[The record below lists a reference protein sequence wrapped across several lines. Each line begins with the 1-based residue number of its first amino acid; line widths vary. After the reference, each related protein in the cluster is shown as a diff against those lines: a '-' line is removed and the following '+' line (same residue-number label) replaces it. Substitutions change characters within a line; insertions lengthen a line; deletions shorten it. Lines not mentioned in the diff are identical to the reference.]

1 MSSQDSKLTQET
13 RPSIVGSLFLGEIE
27 SKQFTPFPKFD
38 DIELETLSLVLES
51 VNKFLADKE
60 HEFSEYDKNAF
71 QPDEYI
77 NALKELGLFG
87 LIVPEEFGGI
97 SLSNSAYSRVL
108 QETSYHDASTSLTIG
123 AHSSIGM
130 KGLLLFGSDEQK
142 KKYLPELASGER
154 VAAFC
159 LTEPG
164 AGSDAA
170 SLKTT
175 AKKDE
180 KGNWILNGEKIWIT
194 NGAFARFF
202 TVFARTDS
210 EGGKLSAFIVE
221 REFEGV
227 TNGPKEDKLGIR
239 ASATTTVRFDNV
251 VVPPENLL
259 GEEGKGFKIAMEIL
273 NNGRTGLG
281 GGSVGGMK
289 RMIALASA
297 QANNR
302 KQFGQAISSFG
313 LVQEKIAQMTVRCFV
328 TESIVR
334 MVGHMIDSGH
344 KDYSVEAAIS
354 KIYASEALWLTIND
368 ALQIAGGNGFM
379 KEYPY
384 ERYLR
389 DSRIN
394 LIFEGTNEIL
404 RLYIGLSGLK
414 VVGEFLKEVM
424 KGLNDPIKGFGVL
437 SQYGMAQFT
446 KKTMLG
452 VPQIN
457 SLDPSLR
464 EAAEVFERGTIKLSK
479 ISEQLVKNYKKEIVK
494 EQFQTKRV
502 AEISIEL
509 FAGLCTLFRANELL
523 KSSSEE
529 EKNQILNIVK
539 IFSQESKR
547 KISYLVRRIENSNE
561 DKEMV
566 AVSEFISSKEKYPWD
581 AL

>member
-1 MSSQDSKLTQET
+1 MTKEDN
-13 RPSIVGSLFLGEIE
+13 RPGIINSLFLGTIE
-27 SKQFTPFPKFD
+27 SKQFTPYPQFN
-38 DIELETLSLVLES
+38 DIELETLKLVLES
-51 VNKFLADKE
+51 VHKFLENKD
-60 HEFSEYDKNAF
+60 HDFLEYDKNGA

-77 NALKELGLFG
+77 QALKELGLFG
-87 LIVPEEFGGI
+87 LIVPEDFGGI
-97 SLSNSAYSRVL
+97 GLSNAAYSRVL
-108 QETSYHDASTSLTIG
+108 QESSHFDASTSLTIG

-130 KGLLLFGSDEQK
+130 KGLLLFGTEEQK
-142 KKYLPELASGER
+142 KKYLPDLASGER
-154 VAAFC
+154 IAAFC

-170 SLKTT
+170 SVRTT
-175 AKKDE
+175 ATKDE
-180 KGNWILNGEKIWIT
+180 SGNWVLNGEKIWIT

-202 TVFARTDS
+202 TVFARTES

-227 TNGPKEDKLGIR
+227 SNGPKEDKLGIR

-251 VVPPENLL
+251 KVPAANLL

-297 QANNR
+297 QANAR
-302 KQFGQAISSFG
+302 KQFGQSISEYG
-313 LVQEKIAQMTVRCFV
+313 LVQEKIAQMTVRCYV

-344 KDYSVEAAIS
+344 KDYSTEAAIS
-354 KIYASEALWLTIND
+354 KIYASEALWSTVND
-368 ALQIAGGNGFM
+368 ALQIAAGNGYM

-404 RLYIGLSGLK
+404 RLYVGLSGLK
-414 VVGEFLKEVM
+414 VVGEFLKEVV

-437 SQYGMAQFT
+437 SSYVGNQFT
-446 KKTMLG
+446 QKTMLG
-452 VPQIN
+452 VPEIEGLHPELK
-457 SLDPSLR
+457 SS
-464 EAAEVFERGTIKLSK
+464 AEIFERATVTLSRV
-479 ISEQLVKNYKKEIVK
+479 SEQLVKKYKKDIVK
-494 EQFQTKRV
+494 EQLQTKRV
-502 AEISIEL
+502 AEISMEI
-509 FAGLCTLFRANELL
+509 FAGLCTLFRAHAQLETAT
-523 KSSSEE
+523 EE
-529 EKNQILNIVK
+529 EKKQILNIVK
-539 IFSQESKR
+539 IFSAEAKR
-547 KISYLVRRIENSNE
+547 KIAYLVRRIEKSNE
-561 DKEMV
+561 DKELV
-566 AVSEFISSKEKYPWD
+566 AVSKFICSQEKYPWD